1 MNSVIIPRVFNGK
14 KIFFEKQGSLIYL
27 NATKTANEF
36 NKRLDSWQKSPQTIE
51 YVEAL
56 EKSFS
61 EYTNSGNGAFIV
73 VRKGG
78 NDKNAQGTWL
88 HPKLIIFFAR
98 WLSPDFAVWC
108 DNIIEE
114 ILTTGSY
121 SLPEKETSKKEKV
134 EIELLG
140 LKMATEILRVN
151 EGSKILMMKKLY
163 QKIGLETEYLPNYS
177 EENHTFSLTHLLRE
191 FEVNLSAKRANEIL
205 LAKGILEIQTRKSS
219 KSSELKEFKSLT
231 ENGLKFGKNL
241 ISPNNQLETQPHYF
255 RETFTELLEILK

>member
-1 MNSVIIPRVFNGK
+1 MQIITKDFNGSAVRLILIDQK
-14 KIFFEKQGSLIYL
+14 EYFVAKDIALILGYKDTVNAIKQHCK
-27 NATKTANEF
+27 NAT
-36 NKRLDSWQKSPQTIE
+36 
-51 YVEAL
+51 
-56 EKSFS
+56 SFS
-61 EYTNSGNGAFIV
+61 SFN
-73 VRKGG
+73 RGG
-78 NDKNAQGTWL
+78 ETPPLIDFQT
-88 HPKLIIFFAR
+88 KLIPE
-98 WLSPDFAVWC
+98 SDVWRL
-108 DNIIEE
+108 IIKSRLPEAEKIEKWIMEE
-114 ILTTGSY
+114 VLPSIRKTGSY
-121 SLPEKETSKKEKV
+121 SISENSNETKTDR
-134 EIELLG
+134 ELKG
-140 LKMATEILRVN
+140 LKMAIEILRVN

-177 EENHTFSLTHLLRE
+177 EENHTFSLTHLLKE

>member
-1 MNSVIIPRVFNGK
+1 MNILPFKFETTNIRVFRDELEHIWFVAKDIALSLEYPKSSIDTIGK
-14 KIFFEKQGSLIYL
+14 LLLKVPEEWKGR
-27 NATKTANEF
+27 
-36 NKRLDSWQKSPQTIE
+36 KRFPTL
-51 YVEAL
+51 
-56 EKSFS
+56 
-61 EYTNSGNGAFIV
+61 
-73 VRKGG
+73 GG
-78 NDKNAQGTWL
+78 NQNLAVLSEQGLYFFIGRSDKSKALPFQKWIAGEVL
-88 HPKLIIFFAR
+88 PSIRK
-98 WLSPDFAVWC
+98 
-108 DNIIEE
+108 
-114 ILTTGSY
+114 TGSY
-121 SLPEKETSKKEKV
+121 SISENSNETKTDR
-134 EIELLG
+134 ELKG

-177 EENHTFSLTHLLRE
+177 EENHTFSLTHLLKE

-255 RETFTELLEILK
+255 RETFTELLEFLKS